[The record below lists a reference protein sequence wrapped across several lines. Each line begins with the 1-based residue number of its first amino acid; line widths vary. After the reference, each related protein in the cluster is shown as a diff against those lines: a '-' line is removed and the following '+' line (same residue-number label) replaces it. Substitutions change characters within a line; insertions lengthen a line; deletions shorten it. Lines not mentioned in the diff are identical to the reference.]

1 MTEQELVNEIIKLAS
16 ELDRGDITPDDITIK
31 AENLVRT
38 DRYDQLI
45 LSGVIERLNV
55 SDIPAFEDWLVL
67 HECKQT
73 ITETM
78 FMKNGYSYDLRELK
92 RWYEESFNI

>member
-38 DRYDQLI
+38 DRYDQLTDSYTH
-45 LSGVIERLNV
+45 LTL
-55 SDIPAFEDWLVL
+55 P
-67 HECKQT
+67 T
-73 ITETM
+73 I
-78 FMKNGYSYDLRELK
+78 YSV
-92 RWYEESFNI
+92 